1 MINPIQQLEEELT
14 GVRQQTLSLAGE
26 LKASYLKYLQVL
38 GDCMQKQ
45 LILSAYQICIQAY
58 PKQFLA
64 LSVNDRQRIQT
75 KLKDLTHHSH
85 SQITEILERVP
96 PSPPQERVNKLP
108 DLMEKV
114 LKELGV
120 EHFED
125 AYDDDEEEEGNEDY
139 DFEGEQAEE
148 YLEEELEEE
157 AVSPFA
163 QLIQAEE
170 DQGIDASTIED
181 PAILLQWYQGVEYGL
196 KELFAQLSKDT
207 NQVLQDYQVLPNK
220 VPEKLMEMV
229 LNTND
234 GPSHNRRAP
243 HILNVMVEASPKGGK
258 KKQRK
263 LIKIIAIRLKLSEI
277 EFSTPLLTRH
287 KNKIR
292 ELLTQVKGLDQQKQK
307 IERRK
312 TIAEAD
318 LAWRSI
324 WFEE

>member
-14 GVRQQTLSLAGE
+14 GVNQQTLSLAGE

-58 PKQFLA
+58 PKRFLA

-75 KLKDLTHHSH
+75 KLKELTRNTNTNIA
-85 SQITEILERVP
+85 QILDSVP
-96 PSPPQERVNKLP
+96 PLPPQERVNKLP

-125 AYDDDEEEEGNEDY
+125 AYDDEDEEGDDDY
-139 DFEGEQAEE
+139 DFEEEEAEQ

-157 AVSPFA
+157 VVSPFD
-163 QLIQAEE
+163 QLIQEE
-170 DQGIDASTIED
+170 EQGVDASTIED
-181 PAILLQWYQGVEYGL
+181 PAILLQWYQGIEYGL
-196 KELFAQLSKDT
+196 KELLAQLSKDT

-258 KKQRK
+258 KKERK